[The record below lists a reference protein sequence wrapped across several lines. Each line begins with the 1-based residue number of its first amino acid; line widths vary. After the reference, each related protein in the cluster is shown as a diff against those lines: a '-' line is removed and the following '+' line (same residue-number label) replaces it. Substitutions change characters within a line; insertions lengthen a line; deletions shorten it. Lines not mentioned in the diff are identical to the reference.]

1 MREYLRA
8 ALKLPLR
15 LVLGA
20 GRRVVDTLWPGRR
33 ASDEPAHVPSGFG
46 GAGGVSAGAGSPP
59 LPSEPPSI
67 QDEATISMPTLTVR
81 ERLGRGESLLLID
94 VREGH
99 EVDQGMIPGAVHISL
114 GQLRARFQELDPG
127 HTIVCYCAS
136 GRRSLEGAQT
146 LRNLGI
152 PRAYSM
158 AGGISRWLRDG
169 GEIVR
174 AGEVPRVVTEP
185 DLKGQ

>member
-8 ALKLPLR
+8 VLKLPLR
-15 LVLGA
+15 LVRGA
-20 GRRVVDTLWPGRR
+20 TRRVVDNLWPGRR
-33 ASDEPAHVPSGFG
+33 ATDEPAHVPSGFR
-46 GAGGVSAGAGSPP
+46 GAPGVDLSEMPP
-59 LPSEPPSI
+59 PPADSGPI
-67 QDEATISMPTLTVR
+67 QDEATISMPGLTVR

-99 EVDQGMIPGAVHISL
+99 EVDQGMIPGAVHVPL
-114 GQLRARFQELDPG
+114 GQLRARFQEFDPG

-136 GRRSLEGAQT
+136 GRRSLDGAQM

-169 GEIVR
+169 GEILR
-174 AGEVPRVVTEP
+174 AGEAPRGVSEP